1 MKKILVTAML
11 GFAVVAAGQVAQP
24 AQPPQGQPAQGQP
37 APGQPAQGQPG
48 ASPSQAPVIKDPAE
62 YNAYVG
68 AVQQNDPAA
77 KISGLEAFLAQYPNS
92 VMKTQALEILM
103 GTYQQTGNQAKT
115 LDAATK
121 LVQADPNNVRALAL
135 LAYLKRTMA
144 QAGQN
149 PQQNLADAKKYG
161 QLGLDA
167 LPKFN
172 KPEGTSDTDF
182 QKMKDQMSGIF
193 NAAVGI
199 AALQD
204 KDYATA
210 QKSLKVAADANP
222 QDFSIGYPLALAY
235 LQATPQD
242 SINGIWYGAR
252 ALAIAPT
259 PQVATQ
265 IEPYIKRQYVKYHGA
280 DDGWTD
286 LVAKAKASP
295 TMPADFTIKPAPTPA
310 DQAADLVK
318 SKDPTK
324 MDFAEW
330 ELILTVGKQED
341 ADTVFNAI
349 KGKAVQLGGAKVIT
363 SSPAKLTLA
372 ASLDDIDAN
381 KADVELTMSA
391 PIPARLL
398 PKEGATIDFEGT
410 PETYTKNPFLISMD
424 KGVLLTKKAPAGTP
438 KKKPPVRRKPAAQ

>member
-1 MKKILVTAML
+1 
-11 GFAVVAAGQVAQP
+11 
-24 AQPPQGQPAQGQP
+24 
-37 APGQPAQGQPG
+37 
-48 ASPSQAPVIKDPAE
+48 
-62 YNAYVG
+62 
-68 AVQQNDPAA
+68 
-77 KISGLEAFLAQYPNS
+77 
-92 VMKTQALEILM
+92 
-103 GTYQQTGNQAKT
+103 
-115 LDAATK
+115 
-121 LVQADPNNVRALAL
+121 
-135 LAYLKRTMA
+135 
-144 QAGQN
+144 
-149 PQQNLADAKKYG
+149 
-161 QLGLDA
+161 
-167 LPKFN
+167 
-172 KPEGTSDTDF
+172 
-182 QKMKDQMSGIF
+182 
-193 NAAVGI
+193 
-199 AALQD
+199 LQD

-222 QDFSIGYPLALAY
+222 QDFSIVYPLALAY

-286 LVAKAKASP
+286 VVAKAKASP
-295 TMPADFTIKPAPTPA
+295 TMSADFTIKPAPTPA

-349 KGKAVQLGGAKVIT
+349 KGKAVQLGGAKVI
-363 SSPAKLTLA
+363 SSSASKLTLA

-410 PETYTKNPFLISMD
+410 PETFTKAPFLISMD
-424 KGVLLTKKAPAGTP
+424 KGVLLTKKAPAAAP
-438 KKKPPVRRKPAAQ
+438 KKKPPVHRKPAAQ

>member
-1 MKKILVTAML
+1 
-11 GFAVVAAGQVAQP
+11 
-24 AQPPQGQPAQGQP
+24 
-37 APGQPAQGQPG
+37 
-48 ASPSQAPVIKDPAE
+48 
-62 YNAYVG
+62 
-68 AVQQNDPAA
+68 
-77 KISGLEAFLAQYPNS
+77 
-92 VMKTQALEILM
+92 
-103 GTYQQTGNQAKT
+103 
-115 LDAATK
+115 
-121 LVQADPNNVRALAL
+121 
-135 LAYLKRTMA
+135 
-144 QAGQN
+144 
-149 PQQNLADAKKYG
+149 
-161 QLGLDA
+161 
-167 LPKFN
+167 
-172 KPEGTSDTDF
+172 
-182 QKMKDQMSGIF
+182 MSGIF

-222 QDFSIGYPLALAY
+222 QDFSIVYPLALAY

-286 LVAKAKASP
+286 LVARAKASP

-349 KGKAVQLGGAKVIT
+349 KGKAVQLGGAKVIS

-391 PIPARLL
+391 PIPAKLL

-424 KGVLLTKKAPAGTP
+424 KGVLLTKNAPAGTP

>member
-1 MKKILVTAML
+1 MKKILVTVVL
-11 GFAVVAAGQVAQP
+11 GIAVVAAGQGAAPP
-24 AQPPQGQPAQGQP
+24 AQQPQGQPAQGQP
-37 APGQPAQGQPG
+37 AAAQ
-48 ASPSQAPVIKDPAE
+48 SQAPVIKDPAE
-62 YNAYVG
+62 YNAYMG
-68 AVQQNDPAA
+68 AVQQSDANA
-77 KISGLEAFLAQYPNS
+77 KISGLEAFVTQYPNS
-92 VMKTQALEILM
+92 VMKVEALGQLM
-103 GTYQQTGNQAKT
+103 SAYQQTNNVPKT
-115 LDAATK
+115 IDAATR

-135 LAYLKRTMA
+135 LAYLKRQQA

-161 QLGLDA
+161 LQGLDG
-167 LPKFN
+167 LPKFS
-172 KPEGTSDTDF
+172 KPEGTSDADF

-204 KDYATA
+204 KDYPTA
-210 QKSLKVAADANP
+210 QKSLQVAADANP
-222 QDFSIGYPLALAY
+222 QDFSIVYPLALAY
-235 LQATPQD
+235 LQATPPE
-242 SINGIWYGAR
+242 SIKGIWSGAR
-252 ALAIAPT
+252 AIAIAPA

-265 IEPYIKRQYVKYHGA
+265 IEPYLKRQYVKYHGG

-295 TMPADFTIKPAPTPA
+295 AMPADFTIKPAPTPA

-363 SSPAKLTLA
+363 SSPTKLTLA

-381 KADVELTMSA
+381 KADVELTMAA

-398 PKEGATIDFEGT
+398 PKEGSTIDFEGT
-410 PETYTKNPFLISMD
+410 PETYTKDPFLISMD
-424 KGVLLTKKAPAGTP
+424 KGVLLTKQAPAAP

>member
-1 MKKILVTAML
+1 MKKILVTAVL

-24 AQPPQGQPAQGQP
+24 AQQPAQ
-37 APGQPAQGQPG
+37 AQPG
-48 ASPSQAPVIKDPAE
+48 ALPSQAPVIKDPAE
-62 YNAYVG
+62 YNAYMG
-68 AVQQNDPAA
+68 AANQTDPNA
-77 KISGLEAFLAQYPNS
+77 KISGLEAFVTQYPNS
-92 VMKTQALEILM
+92 VMKAEALGALM
-103 GTYQQTGNQAKT
+103 GAYQQTNNVVKAM
-115 LDAATK
+115 DAATR

-135 LAYLKRTMA
+135 LAYVKRAQA

-161 QLGLDA
+161 QMGLED
-167 LPKFN
+167 LPKFT
-172 KPEGTSDTDF
+172 KPECTSDADF

-204 KDYATA
+204 KDYPSA
-210 QKSLKVAADANP
+210 QKTLKAAADASP
-222 QDFSIGYPLALAY
+222 QEFGIVYPLALSY

-295 TMPADFTIKPAPTPA
+295 TMPSEFTIKPAPTPP
-310 DQAADLVK
+310 DQAAELVK

-324 MDFAEW
+324 MDSAEW
-330 ELILTVGKQED
+330 ELILAVGKQED

-349 KGKAVQLGGAKVIT
+349 KGKAGHVGGAKAIS
-363 SSPAKLTLA
+363 SSPSNLMLA

-398 PKEGATIDFEGT
+398 PKERATIDFEGT
-410 PETYTKNPFLISMD
+410 PETYAKSPFLIS
-424 KGVLLTKKAPAGTP
+424 
-438 KKKPPVRRKPAAQ
+438 